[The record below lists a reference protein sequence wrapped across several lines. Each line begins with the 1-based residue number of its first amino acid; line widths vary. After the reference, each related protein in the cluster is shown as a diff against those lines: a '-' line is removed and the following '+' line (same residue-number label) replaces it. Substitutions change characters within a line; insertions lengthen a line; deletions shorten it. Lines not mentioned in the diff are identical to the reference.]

1 MAIRNAVQCGEI
13 QQAIERTNA
22 VDPAILAGDP
32 ELSFKLKQQ
41 QLVELIRSGGVEE
54 ALAFAQAELSP
65 LAEGR
70 PASSKSPC
78 LAAAHAAP
86 RTAFRSPTCLLWAT
100 PETRAHALWTPERGC
115 GGALVPDHGWRF
127 SRTLWPCKSASPP
140 GGGSSSM
147 GSQLYAPSP
156 PPHVPCTQVSR
167 PSWKS

>member
-78 LAAAHAAP
+78 LVTAHAAP

-100 PETRAHALWTPERGC
+100 PETRAHALWRPERGC
-115 GGALVPDHGWRF
+115 GGALVP
-127 SRTLWPCKSASPP
+127 
-140 GGGSSSM
+140 
-147 GSQLYAPSP
+147 
-156 PPHVPCTQVSR
+156 
-167 PSWKS
+167 

>member
-54 ALAFAQAELSP
+54 ALTFAQAELSP

-70 PASSKSPC
+70 PASSKEPLPRRSPC
-78 LAAAHAAP
+78 RAAHC
-86 RTAFRSPTCLLWAT
+86 F
-100 PETRAHALWTPERGC
+100 PE
-115 GGALVPDHGWRF
+115 
-127 SRTLWPCKSASPP
+127 
-140 GGGSSSM
+140 
-147 GSQLYAPSP
+147 
-156 PPHVPCTQVSR
+156 PHVLALGYPRDESPR
-167 PSWKS
+167 PVDAGARLRQRSGA